1 MKLTSQSIALELSW
15 LYTTLSAL
23 RNLEHILPSA
33 ASTPRREAWLRRCGR
48 QRGRLKSPR
57 CRRTL
62 RRSRRRRQR
71 KRQRRVARRRG
82 PRLGAPRSLRLFRR
96 PPRRP
101 HRQRVPPPVLRH
113 PRRLRHRPHRRHRRQ
128 RVLQDRRQR
137 CPLTNLHTSGARL
150 SILHSIRQR
159 TATVIRTHGGE
170 TTGKART
177 RR

>member
-1 MKLTSQSIALELSW
+1 MLSPPISTSSPSETRIVIKSTMTPSRAHASTVMKLTSQSIALELSW

-71 KRQRRVARRRG
+71 KRQRRVARRRVCEVI
-82 PRLGAPRSLRLFRR
+82 PYYEYFYYSLSHKHSSSLSHTFFSLS
-96 PPRRP
+96 
-101 HRQRVPPPVLRH
+101 HTHTHTHTHTVLS
-113 PRRLRHRPHRRHRRQ
+113 LY
-128 RVLQDRRQR
+128 
-137 CPLTNLHTSGARL
+137 LT
-150 SILHSIRQR
+150 
-159 TATVIRTHGGE
+159 
-170 TTGKART
+170 
-177 RR
+177 